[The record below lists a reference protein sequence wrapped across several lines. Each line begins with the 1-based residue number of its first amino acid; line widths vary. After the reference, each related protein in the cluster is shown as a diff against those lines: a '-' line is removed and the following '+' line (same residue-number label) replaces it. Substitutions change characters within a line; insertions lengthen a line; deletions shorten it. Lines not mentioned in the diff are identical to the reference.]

1 MKEKKI
7 EQLSYK
13 TVYVAAD
20 GTEFDDPNECA
31 KYDKSAVGVLKGR
44 VKEMAIK
51 DADEEAIF
59 NCGNSENRVL
69 VCIPKNQEDIDT
81 IKQLIFATGGDERYA
96 NKLDG
101 CINKVVLVFFCYD
114 DYIYIDTLNDV
125 VFRTTNGKY
134 KLEKLESPEEL

>member
-1 MKEKKI
+1 MKERKV
-7 EQLSYK
+7 ELLSYK

-20 GTEFDDPNECA
+20 GTEFDDRTECE

-101 CINKVVLVFFCYD
+101 CINKIVLVFFCYD
-114 DYIYIDTLNDV
+114 DYIYIDTVDDV
-125 VFRTTNGKY
+125 VSRATDGKY
-134 KLEKLESPEEL
+134 KLEKSESPE

>member
-20 GTEFDDPNECA
+20 GTEFNDRTECE

-51 DADEEAIF
+51 DANEEDIF
-59 NCGNSENRVL
+59 NCGNSENHVL

-81 IKQLIFATGGDERYA
+81 IKQLIFATDGNESYA
-96 NKLDG
+96 NKVDS
-101 CINKVVLVFFCYD
+101 CINKVVLVFFYYD

-125 VFRTTNGKY
+125 VSRTTNGKY
-134 KLEKLESPEEL
+134 TLEKLESPEEL